1 MNKER
6 DGSVSKKDRC
16 RFFMHEGVKRP
27 PSHSTIRNLSYF
39 PGYRGEIFTIKFC
52 SSGREAGGCD
62 IRVNNHCRFYDS
74 DFGKM
79 YSVQKKN
86 EPHEAEKE
94 RGKLK

>member
-1 MNKER
+1 MGEHQIL
-6 DGSVSKKDRC
+6 VSYNR
-16 RFFMHEGVKRP
+16 G
-27 PSHSTIRNLSYF
+27 TQINLLNYS
-39 PGYRGEIFTIKFC
+39 C
-52 SSGREAGGCD
+52 GGCD
-62 IRVNNHCRFYDS
+62 LSVKKRCRFYDS

>member
-1 MNKER
+1 M
-6 DGSVSKKDRC
+6 SKNV
-16 RFFMHEGVKRP
+16 EL
-27 PSHSTIRNLSYF
+27 NLDK
-39 PGYRGEIFTIKFC
+39 P
-52 SSGREAGGCD
+52 AGGCD